1 MIKYKNMEWNST
13 NLIGTVKER
22 FKEIFRPDRRWDV
35 WRGFYNGWLEGRTD
49 MLNSIRKDNPIAY
62 EFHNYETGH
71 CYVDYVEREG
81 MTEKEGYTKISLHK
95 I

>member
-1 MIKYKNMEWNST
+1 
-13 NLIGTVKER
+13 
-22 FKEIFRPDRRWDV
+22 
-35 WRGFYNGWLEGRTD
+35 

-71 CYVDYVEREG
+71 CYVDYIEREG

>member
-1 MIKYKNMEWNST
+1 MEWNST

-49 MLNSIRKDNPIAY
+49 MLNNIRKGNPIAY

-81 MTEKEGYTKISLHK
+81 MTEKEGYAKISLHK